1 MAFVE
6 IEPKCGG
13 GSSCKH
19 LIFLCFLFL
28 GEGSGRVPS
37 LSVEVGVEKRF
48 NVGKKIR
55 SNTFS
60 CISSERNAHKTF
72 EYFAQMLFMDTSQVR
87 NDIVGPMAYV
97 SA

>member
-1 MAFVE
+1 M
-6 IEPKCGG
+6 
-13 GSSCKH
+13 
-19 LIFLCFLFL
+19 
-28 GEGSGRVPS
+28 PS

-97 SA
+97 SAGGGG

>member
-6 IEPKCGG
+6 IEPKWG
-13 GSSCKH
+13 GSSCEH
-19 LIFLCFLFL
+19 LIFLCFSF